1 MRKAMS
7 VSVELILPDRVLEGV
22 FYTGPAP
29 AEVESVLP
37 LDLEL
42 RFQEGCYRSPLRV
55 PLALTVERD
64 ARALRPGELAYSPED
79 NALCIYA
86 PATKDGGAAD
96 LRNPS
101 ENPFADPIGWIESDW
116 SSLARLQEPI
126 RATLRVRDT
135 GTYTRAP

>member
-7 VSVELILPDRVLEGV
+7 VSVELLLPDRVLEGV

-29 AEVESVLP
+29 AEIESVLP

-64 ARALRPGELAYSPED
+64 ARALRPGELAYCPED

-96 LRNPS
+96 LKNPS
-101 ENPFADPIGWIESDW
+101 ETVADPIGRIEGDW

-135 GTYTRAP
+135 GTYTRTP